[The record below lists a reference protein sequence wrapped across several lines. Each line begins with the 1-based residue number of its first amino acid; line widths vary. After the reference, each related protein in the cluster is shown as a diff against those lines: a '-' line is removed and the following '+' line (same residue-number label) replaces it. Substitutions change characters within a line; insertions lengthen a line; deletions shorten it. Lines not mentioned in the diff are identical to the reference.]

1 MKITIEHDH
10 EILAILGAHNILG
23 MKFVGNKI
31 SYQELEDQRRD
42 DYEAIKEYINTKKKI
57 R

>member
-23 MKFVGNKI
+23 MKFVANKI